1 MTHRVASPRLNLPPN
16 WIAVVAW
23 SKLQRTP
30 IASCSTRRSPPRS
43 HPRSP
48 PSESSV
54 GAVLAAAPTCFFPYS
69 RIAYGD
75 DYYRRPHRF
84 SWPSPRRGRGI
95 RARSPGWCLPTCI
108 LGLGL
113 NVSTSGLLRGGPMSR
128 KLIYVWYACVFLGAR
143 TDRM

>member
-1 MTHRVASPRLNLPPN
+1 MTHRCSDNPPCS
-16 WIAVVAW
+16 IAP
-23 SKLQRTP
+23 SQ
-30 IASCSTRRSPPRS
+30 PPPQLDCGGGLVQAPKDS
-43 HPRSP
+43 HCLVLHQAESS
-48 PSESSV
+48 SESSV
-54 GAVLAAAPTCFFPYS
+54 RAVLAAAPTCFFPYS

-75 DYYRRPHRF
+75 DYYRRPHRS

-143 TDRM
+143 IDRM